1 MYIPF
6 LKMHVYTIP
15 QLLWAILIH
24 GLQSVVSQAPAANTV
39 ESAPTPAP
47 ETQEPPVSNTPEAP
61 EIAQPE
67 PPTIGTDAPPSEA
80 PVIPPLAGI
89 PVEKPTA
96 RLFALII
103 GVNDYKYPS
112 VRKLRG
118 AVPDA
123 NHVEEYLL
131 KTLEVP
137 SSQITNLRDNEA
149 TRARIIQAIDDL
161 AKDKRIE
168 MGDPILIYYAG
179 HGASAPA
186 PPSWEAGGPEVQMLV
201 PYDFHAI
208 DSKGHKV
215 NGVPDRTLGVLLT
228 RLAKVKGDN
237 ISVIFDCCHSG
248 SGTRDDEDDIV
259 VRGIEIVDEIPADLD
274 KRIWDG
280 QAEELDGDDRASA
293 IAAGF
298 THSGLRSHVLLA
310 ACGAG
315 ETSKEKGG
323 TGLFTTALLDTLMSV
338 GADKLTYGDLIQRL
352 PSLPKQN
359 PQCEGVHQD
368 RIFFNAKICEK
379 DGAYEMD
386 AGAAHGITAGAQ
398 FAVYQDRASSIEGQV
413 KTFTLTGDGYAL
425 QVRAGVEED
434 LRLHVA
440 MEQGLLP
447 VFEALAKEIQ
457 HTERTRNILL
467 VEKEKAELDIALE
480 DGQVVFN
487 ILNPVVTQFGLT
499 RIPYTIEP
507 DNENLIF
514 VIREAAHFYWHLRR
528 KDPKGIFNGLV
539 DVEFRELVESETE
552 VDAFLEPILSPAE
565 PNLHK
570 ENVIDFVVK
579 DSAIYGIKINNKS
592 KVDLFVSVFYFDNS
606 SWEILSY
613 FEPPKALGGAV
624 DPPLLRQNSL
634 TIGYGASGFPP
645 VNYFLRPEQDVDVGF
660 IKLFIST
667 KYIDLGEIP
676 QKSPFVH
683 DRASGIEKRKAPA
696 IWGTI
701 LIPVVQR
708 RAPKQF
714 HK

>member
-1 MYIPF
+1 M
-6 LKMHVYTIP
+6 
-15 QLLWAILIH
+15 
-24 GLQSVVSQAPAANTV
+24 
-39 ESAPTPAP
+39 
-47 ETQEPPVSNTPEAP
+47 PPPRH
-61 EIAQPE
+61 
-67 PPTIGTDAPPSEA
+67 EA

-112 VRKLRG
+112 VRKLLG

-149 TRARIIQAIDDL
+149 TRARIIQAIVDL
-161 AKDKRIE
+161 TNDERIE

-274 KRIWDG
+274 QRIWDG
-280 QAEELDGDDRASA
+280 QAGALDGDDRASA

-338 GADKLTYGDLIQRL
+338 GADKVTYGDLIQRL

-368 RIFFNAKICEK
+368 RIFFNAKVSGPRLTLYKICEK

-398 FAVYQDRASSIEGQV
+398 FAVYQDRASSIEGQGQALGTV
-413 KTFTLTGDGYAL
+413 SAQTPGPFTTILDPLPDKTFTLTGDGYAL
-425 QVRAGVEED
+425 QVRGGVEED

-552 VDAFLEPILSPAE
+552 VDDFLEPILSPAE

-708 RAPKQF
+708 RAPK
-714 HK
+714 

>member
-1 MYIPF
+1 MCR
-6 LKMHVYTIP
+6 
-15 QLLWAILIH
+15 
-24 GLQSVVSQAPAANTV
+24 
-39 ESAPTPAP
+39 
-47 ETQEPPVSNTPEAP
+47 
-61 EIAQPE
+61 
-67 PPTIGTDAPPSEA
+67 
-80 PVIPPLAGI
+80 
-89 PVEKPTA
+89 PTA

-103 GVNDYKYPS
+103 GVNDYKHPS
-112 VRKLRG
+112 IEKLRG

-137 SSQITNLRDNEA
+137 SPQITNLRNNEA
-149 TRARIIQAIDDL
+149 TRDGIIQAINNL
-161 AKDKRIE
+161 TKDERIKK
-168 MGDPILIYYAG
+168 GDPILIYYAG

-186 PPSWEAGGPEVQMLV
+186 PPSWEACGPKIQMLA
-201 PYDFHAI
+201 PYDYHT
-208 DSKGHKV
+208 DSEGHKV
-215 NGVPDRTLGVLLT
+215 NGVPDRTLGALLT
-228 RLAKVKGDN
+228 RLAKEKGDN
-237 ISVIFDCCHSG
+237 ILVIFDCCYSG

-259 VRGIEIVDEIPADLD
+259 VRGIEIVDEIPMDLD
-274 KRIWDG
+274 QSIWDG
-280 QAEELDGDDRASA
+280 QAATLNGDDRASA

-298 THSGLRSHVLLA
+298 MHKKDGR
-310 ACGAG
+310 
-315 ETSKEKGG
+315 
-323 TGLFTTALLDTLMSV
+323 GLFTAALLDTLTSV

-352 PSLPKQN
+352 PHLPKQN
-359 PQCEGVHQD
+359 PQCEGVHHD
-368 RIFFNAKICEK
+368 RIFFNAKVSGPSRLTSYKIREK
-379 DGAYEMD
+379 GGAYEMD

-398 FAVYQDRASSIEGQV
+398 FAVYQDRASSIEGQAQALGTV
-413 KTFTLTGDGYAL
+413 SAQTPGPFTTILDPLPDKTFTLTGDGYAL
-425 QVRAGVEED
+425 Q
-434 LRLHVA
+434 
-440 MEQGLLP
+440 
-447 VFEALAKEIQ
+447 ALAKEIQ

-467 VEKEKAELDIALE
+467 VEKEKAELDITLE

-487 ILNPVVTQFGLT
+487 ILNPVVTRFGLT

-514 VIREAAHFYWHLRR
+514 VIRGAAHFYWHLRK
-528 KDPKGIFNGLV
+528 KDSKDIFNGLV

-552 VDAFLEPILSPAE
+552 VNDLFRSILKPTG

-579 DSAIYGIKINNKS
+579 DSAVYGIKIINKS
-592 KVDLFVSVFYFDNS
+592 DVDLFVSVFYFDNS

-634 TIGYGASGFPP
+634 TIGYGASGSSPFR
-645 VNYFLRPEQDVDVGF
+645 YYLRPEQNVDVGF

-676 QKSPFVH
+676 QKPPFGH
-683 DRASGIEKRKAPA
+683 GRASAVEEMKPLE

-708 RAPKQF
+708 RAPK
-714 HK
+714 